1 MPIPENVEIIIIILH
16 YVQVTDLMKAF
27 DYIFVVLRV
36 AFNHPRHRI
45 REPLL
50 ELPMGLEH
58 MRHQEV
64 HQRPELHQIVLE
76 RCSCQKQ
83 PSVEDT

>member
-1 MPIPENVEIIIIILH
+1 MTHNLSNKLNVEIIIIILH

-27 DYIFVVLRV
+27 DYVFVVLRV

-50 ELPMGLEH
+50 KLSMRLEY
-58 MRHQEV
+58 MRH
-64 HQRPELHQIVLE
+64 
-76 RCSCQKQ
+76 
-83 PSVEDT
+83 